1 MAKIGEQK
9 KVTIDGI
16 EYTLQFPGVREVV
29 RMRDRNKN
37 NVGQLVE
44 EKYYEDVMKNVI
56 VDPKTNWDYWEEHD
70 GFKEIMDEAATFLND

>member
-37 NVGQLVE
+37 NAGQLVE